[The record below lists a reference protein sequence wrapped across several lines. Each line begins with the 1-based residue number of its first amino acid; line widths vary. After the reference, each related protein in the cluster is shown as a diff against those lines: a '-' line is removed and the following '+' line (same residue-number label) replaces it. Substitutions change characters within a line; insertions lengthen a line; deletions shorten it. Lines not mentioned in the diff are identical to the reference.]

1 MTRILLLLL
10 KFYQYFISP
19 LLGNNCRFHPTCSE
33 YAKEAITTH
42 GALKGLWLT
51 FKRIIKCQ
59 PFYNGALLR
68 GYTNRHCEERSDVA
82 IQKNNKNVID

>member
-10 KFYQYFISP
+10 RFYQYFISP

-33 YAKEAITTH
+33 YAKEAISMH
-42 GALKGLWLT
+42 GSIKGLWLT

-59 PFYNGALLR
+59 PFCDD
-68 GYTNRHCEERSDVA
+68 GYDTVPIS
-82 IQKNNKNVID
+82 IKNSKTLNKKK

>member
-10 KFYQYFISP
+10 GFYQYFISP

-33 YAKEAITTH
+33 YAKEAISMH
-42 GALKGLWLT
+42 GSIKGLWFT

-59 PFYNGALLR
+59 PFCDG
-68 GYTNRHCEERSDVA
+68 GYDTVPIS
-82 IQKNNKNVID
+82 IKNSKPLNKKI

>member
-10 KFYQYFISP
+10 RFYQYFISP

-33 YAKEAITTH
+33 YAKEAISMH
-42 GALKGLWLT
+42 GSIKGLWLT

-59 PFYNGALLR
+59 PFCDG
-68 GYTNRHCEERSDVA
+68 GYDTVPIS
-82 IQKNNKNVID
+82 IKNSKTLNKKI

>member
-10 KFYQYFISP
+10 RFYQYFISP

-33 YAKEAITTH
+33 YAKEAISMH
-42 GALKGLWLT
+42 GSIKGLWLT

-59 PFYNGALLR
+59 PFCDG
-68 GYTNRHCEERSDVA
+68 GYDTVPIS
-82 IQKNNKNVID
+82 IKNSKILNKKI